1 MPRRIRKGIRI
12 GPNRVRV
19 LLAGARNRKKH
30 LILFSIILDPASN
43 QKVHL
48 IQIKLLKRTDKD
60 SRFFSLGFL

>member
-1 MPRRIRKGIRI
+1 MPHKVRKMIMI
-12 GPNRVRV
+12 GPCRVR
-19 LLAGARNRKKH
+19 APARARNRKKH
-30 LILFSIILDPASN
+30 TIILFSIILDPASN